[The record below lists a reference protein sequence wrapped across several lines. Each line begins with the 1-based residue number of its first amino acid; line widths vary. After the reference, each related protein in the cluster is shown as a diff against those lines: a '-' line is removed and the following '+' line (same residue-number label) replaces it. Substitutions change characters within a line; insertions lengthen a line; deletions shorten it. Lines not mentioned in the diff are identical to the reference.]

1 MPTTHIITCERHI
14 LQIYDPLIK
23 IILIDFFKEKNK
35 NKITIY
41 PMLRAFK
48 KKITTCESFIST
60 SKNKF
65 SFISSQKR
73 LLIIILL
80 LFDSLHMFTY
90 LCMKIK

>member
-1 MPTTHIITCERHI
+1 
-14 LQIYDPLIK
+14 
-23 IILIDFFKEKNK
+23 
-35 NKITIY
+35 
-41 PMLRAFK
+41 MLRAFK

-65 SFISSQKR
+65 YFIRSQKR